1 MHYNIKNI
9 FNSTALALLLSLSA
23 STFVYAQTVNSE
35 KNLLSNNNDIPEN
48 SLNFDINLDADS
60 PLNEASKNA
69 RSSIPL
75 DNNSLPL
82 DKSTAENNT
91 LSVATDN
98 TNLPLLESSPVENK
112 APLDVKTDSNPLIPS
127 AENNAPLISA
137 SSNTSE
143 IDMSNNPLLVPS
155 SDVLLPA
162 NNSDNPVLLPEQ
174 NKQEEI
180 PDLINIESSE
190 NPAALGDDILNK
202 IDNNLFSK
210 MSSIEKQ
217 SALLT
222 LELRRE
228 KIRSE
233 IEAIKAQRKKAQE
246 EEEARAEERRQ
257 KRIEW
262 ENEQQRKLLVEQQ
275 KLQELENQR
284 ELLRQEKIVKAY
296 KEVMLTE
303 KQEWIK
309 NNAKLYD
316 QISQIEAER
325 DATISDF
332 KMKLSNLKTMSSKA
346 VSSAQA
352 ARDRYN
358 QAVNSLRSQLSV
370 VQSRLD
376 AELKAKLAK
385 NNPFAVAQDAVQVK
399 LNDVYAI
406 MEIVGKGENLAAKLM
421 NKNGDRFLV
430 RKGTVL
436 QTGHIIDEITETYIR
451 GDIDGVKDYLFFA
464 AGGILDSEPQKSNV
478 LKGIKASMAASK
490 EGGSG
495 NSTQNLNT
503 SSIPSLGEGMFVR

>member
-1 MHYNIKNI
+1 MHYNVKNI
-9 FNSTALALLLSLSA
+9 FSSTALALLLGLSA
-23 STFVYAQTVNSE
+23 STSGYAQ
-35 KNLLSNNNDIPEN
+35 NLNTGNPLPAKTGAINEN
-48 SLNFDINLDADS
+48 SLNFDLNLGADTTS
-60 PLNEASKNA
+60 NSEVKNPNSA
-69 RSSIPL
+69 IPL
-75 DNNSLPL
+75 DNAKTSSNNQLDAVNSLPL
-82 DKSTAENNT
+82 
-91 LSVATDN
+91 
-98 TNLPLLESSPVENK
+98 LETPPVDDK
-112 APLDVKTDSNPLIPS
+112 APLNNPS
-127 AENNAPLISA
+127 GN
-137 SSNTSE
+137 
-143 IDMSNNPLLVPS
+143 NNPLLAPVESNAPLLPS
-155 SDVLLPA
+155 SEGNSNVGANALITPA
-162 NNSDNPVLLPEQ
+162 SNSAPVLAPEPSNVAPNNQ
-174 NKQEEI
+174 ANQEI
-180 PDLINIESSE
+180 PDLINIETTD
-190 NPAALGDDILNK
+190 NQAALGDDILNK

-246 EEEARAEERRQ
+246 EEEARAEEKRRE
-257 KRIEW
+257 RIEW
-262 ENEQQRKLLVEQQ
+262 ENEQQRKLLVEKQ

-284 ELLRQEKIVKAY
+284 EVLRQEKIVKAY
-296 KEVMLTE
+296 KEEMLTQ

-309 NNAKLYD
+309 HNAKLYE
-316 QISQIEAER
+316 QIAQIEAER

-346 VSSAQA
+346 VSNAQA
-352 ARDRYN
+352 ARDRHN
-358 QAVNSLRSQLSV
+358 QAVDSLRTQLSI

-451 GDIDGVKDYLFFA
+451 ADIDGIKDYLFFA
-464 AGGILDSEPQKSNV
+464 AGGILDSEPQKSDV
-478 LKGIKASMAASK
+478 LSGAKAAMGASK
-490 EGGSG
+490 AKTTESKTQSLSGS
-495 NSTQNLNT
+495 N
-503 SSIPSLGEGMFVR
+503 IPSLGEGMFVR

>member
-9 FNSTALALLLSLSA
+9 FSSTALALLLSLSA
-23 STFVYAQTVNSE
+23 STFVYAQNVSSE
-35 KNLLSNNNDIPEN
+35 KALPSNSNDIPEN

-69 RSSIPL
+69 KSSIPL

-82 DKSTAENNT
+82 NKNTAEDNA
-91 LSVATDN
+91 LPATADN
-98 TNLPLLESSPVENK
+98 ASLPLLESSPVENK
-112 APLDVKTDSNPLIPS
+112 TPLGAKTDSNPLIPS
-127 AENNAPLISA
+127 AENNTPLIPA

-143 IDMSNNPLLVPS
+143 TDMSNNPLLVPS

-246 EEEARAEERRQ
+246 EEEARAEERRR

-296 KEVMLTE
+296 NCFFVH
-303 KQEWIK
+303 
-309 NNAKLYD
+309 
-316 QISQIEAER
+316 
-325 DATISDF
+325 
-332 KMKLSNLKTMSSKA
+332 
-346 VSSAQA
+346 
-352 ARDRYN
+352 
-358 QAVNSLRSQLSV
+358 RS
-370 VQSRLD
+370 
-376 AELKAKLAK
+376 
-385 NNPFAVAQDAVQVK
+385 
-399 LNDVYAI
+399 
-406 MEIVGKGENLAAKLM
+406 
-421 NKNGDRFLV
+421 
-430 RKGTVL
+430 
-436 QTGHIIDEITETYIR
+436 
-451 GDIDGVKDYLFFA
+451 
-464 AGGILDSEPQKSNV
+464 
-478 LKGIKASMAASK
+478 
-490 EGGSG
+490 
-495 NSTQNLNT
+495 
-503 SSIPSLGEGMFVR
+503 